1 MSDNYLEA
9 VRQLE
14 KDCDQ
19 MGRDFVSQLKER
31 TGETLDVQGIP
42 VALAAVFDQ
51 LEDYSSTDVQ
61 SFFLKDTLEN
71 FIGMRLERYAPGIE
85 LLHQKLTEIGA
96 TSFKKKVNNGGD
108 NYIYCLPAT
117 FHWRYT
123 LVCETQNR
131 LFIVL
136 MRYGSRATYH
146 PDTLRSRF
154 LQVQPAPARVELESV
169 ANKPQ
174 PWDAVLGGTPSTDEV
189 TNSAQPQSPADE
201 EIEKIVNDCYRPQ
214 IYIAQFPWVKSKKA
228 IAKIEGY
235 ANMNINHL
243 PDWANEGGYV
253 AFLKDGQVEGA
264 IHHYTKISYCFFSL
278 SSFIECRDMLR
289 VD

>member
-1 MSDNYLEA
+1 MSDNYLEE

-31 TGETLDVQGIP
+31 TGEILDVPGIP
-42 VALAAVFDQ
+42 IALAAAFDQ
-51 LEDYSSTDVQ
+51 LEDYSPTDVQ
-61 SFFLKDTLEN
+61 SFFLKKTFEN

-85 LLHQKLTEIGA
+85 SLHQKLTEIGA

-108 NYIYCLPAT
+108 NYVYCLPAT

-146 PDTLRSRF
+146 PT
-154 LQVQPAPARVELESV
+154 
-169 ANKPQ
+169 N
-174 PWDAVLGGTPSTDEV
+174 EV
-189 TNSAQPQSPADE
+189 TNSAQSQPPANE

-235 ANMNINHL
+235 ASMDINHL
-243 PDWANEGGYV
+243 PDWADEGGYV